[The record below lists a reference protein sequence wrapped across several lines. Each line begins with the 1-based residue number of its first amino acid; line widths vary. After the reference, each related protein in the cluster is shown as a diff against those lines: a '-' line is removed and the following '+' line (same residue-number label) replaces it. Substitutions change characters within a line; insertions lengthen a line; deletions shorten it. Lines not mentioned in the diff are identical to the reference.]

1 MDRNKMSL
9 SVWTVLPGRA
19 CVRIFNAKFT
29 VFGNAFERSKLFSC
43 HKEVACFDSCLRSEA
58 RERVGTRVRMGAMVL
73 CRSRYGSNAHKR
85 LTTRQDSTQLK
96 RDSVMTTHSRT
107 QPPVIIVGSGLS
119 GLSAAAYLAL
129 AGHAVTLFEK
139 ARTPGGRART
149 RQRNGFFF
157 NQGAHAF
164 RLHGP
169 GERVL
174 SELGV
179 SSSGSPPQSSGA
191 FALAD
196 GKVHPLPTEAA
207 SLLEIPFLTDA
218 AKEELIRVFG
228 RVKHLNTEELQERSL
243 QEWLEQQV
251 QHPQVCQVLLTRARI
266 STYTHAP
273 DLLSAGLA
281 LSLLTSQVL
290 YLDGGWQTL
299 VDGLRQKAQE
309 AGARLITQA
318 RVETIEVAG
327 EGYRVLLAD
336 GSHYEASAVLLAT
349 DPETASAL
357 IADGTHEALRRF
369 AAQSIPACV
378 ACLDIALRRLPRA
391 GNLVTL
397 CMDRPLYYAVHSA
410 SAHLAPEGSALVH
423 LMKYLRPG
431 EAAEL
436 EANRQDLEA
445 LMDL

>member
-9 SVWTVLPGRA
+9 SVWTVLPSRA

-107 QPPVIIVGSGLS
+107 QSPVIIVGGGLS
-119 GLSAAAYLAL
+119 GLSAAAYLAR
-129 AGHAVTLFEK
+129 AGHAVLLFEK
-139 ARTPGGRART
+139 ASTPGGRART

-243 QEWLEQQV
+243 QEWLEQHV

-281 LSLLTSQVL
+281 LSLLTSQVI

-318 RVETIEVAG
+318 RVETIEV
-327 EGYRVLLAD
+327 
-336 GSHYEASAVLLAT
+336 
-349 DPETASAL
+349 
-357 IADGTHEALRRF
+357 
-369 AAQSIPACV
+369 
-378 ACLDIALRRLPRA
+378 
-391 GNLVTL
+391 
-397 CMDRPLYYAVHSA
+397 
-410 SAHLAPEGSALVH
+410 
-423 LMKYLRPG
+423 
-431 EAAEL
+431 
-436 EANRQDLEA
+436 
-445 LMDL
+445 